1 MTKVYSAY
9 SSGLLLSSFDD
20 QPRAMSTAC
29 INLKNYRISL
39 VSNSLGGISYLA
51 LGFSFHNQWLLLGT
65 ISIHGRYASVQTFLF
80 LITFKIG
87 LWNKIICFY
96 ASFNIFLV
104 LLSLLGVAI
113 SFSDNSYSEPVRQ
126 NLKVFLIWVSLI
138 VNDILHLNFGNSIKY
153 TIKYHHTQPHLS
165 HLSHTSPN
173 ILPFQFHVLKTYD
186 SSSSASVAHI
196 FTEAW
201 ET

>member
-1 MTKVYSAY
+1 MCRISDMWPCGGCDPQVEYHRASVYVLVFNCWWFFPSGTLQDTFWVESSNSALAWILHAYVYSAY
-9 SSGLLLSSFDD
+9 SSRLLLSSFDD

-51 LGFSFHNQWLLLGT
+51 LGFSFNNQWLLLGT
-65 ISIHGRYASVQTFLF
+65 ISIHGQYASVQTFLF

-104 LLSLLGVAI
+104 LLS
-113 SFSDNSYSEPVRQ
+113 P
-126 NLKVFLIWVSLI
+126 
-138 VNDILHLNFGNSIKY
+138 
-153 TIKYHHTQPHLS
+153 
-165 HLSHTSPN
+165 SPCQV
-173 ILPFQFHVLKTYD
+173 LPFLLVITAIL
-186 SSSSASVAHI
+186 SL
-196 FTEAW
+196 
-201 ET
+201 